1 MTIISTPCGCSS
13 AVERL
18 LPKQNVV
25 GSSPITRSQSGNC
38 RAVFFVAEGF
48 CFVFLGENLLDL
60 LQKSGFGLEFQVVD
74 SGNEIEAQLETLS
87 PIAIPLTQDTKHLQ
101 FANHVLAENTP
112 LC

>member
-1 MTIISTPCGCSS
+1 MYIYT
-13 AVERL
+13 
-18 LPKQNVV
+18 
-25 GSSPITRSQSGNC
+25 
-38 RAVFFVAEGF
+38 
-48 CFVFLGENLLDL
+48 LDL